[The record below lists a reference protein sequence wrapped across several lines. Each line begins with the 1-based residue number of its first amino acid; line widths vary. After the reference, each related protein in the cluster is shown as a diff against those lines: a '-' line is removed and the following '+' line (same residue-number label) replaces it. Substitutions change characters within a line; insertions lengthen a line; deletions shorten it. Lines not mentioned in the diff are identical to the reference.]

1 MGAAV
6 ARIGKNDAHGT
17 RPFLFFRLAVIC
29 QHQADIIGVAKGN
42 ITLPGKD

>member
-1 MGAAV
+1 MRATV
-6 ARIGKNDAHGT
+6 ARIGKDDPHGT

-42 ITLPGKD
+42 ITLAGKD